1 MKKALIII
9 AVIIVIAIIIFINP
23 FKSSK
28 TNNDS
33 AIRVST
39 AVVHRGNL
47 IVSIS
52 STGIVEPIQTIELKS
67 KASGEIIDFPLE
79 EGDRINKGQLIVRL
93 DPTTVQNEYD
103 QAAAD
108 LEVAKVALS
117 QAIKQADRQKQMFD
131 QGMISELDYE
141 NVLLAKEQANS
152 ALIKANINLSD
163 AKERLSDTEIESP
176 IDGIILQKNVEE
188 GQIIASGISAV
199 SGGTAI
205 AMVADLAK
213 VYVRA
218 SVDEVDI
225 GQVQVGQKA
234 TVIAES
240 YPDREFQGEIIR
252 IHPQAIIE
260 QNVTT
265 FDVTIEIDNNQNLLM
280 AGMNAS
286 VEIIAGFKENIL
298 LVPREAL
305 TDARSIYRM
314 IGGTPRVAGSNPGGS
329 PGGAPRTGGSQRD
342 GANRNGGQPGGDNL
356 NKSDNTNPTKMVIVV
371 NSGQQEPRQ
380 VEIGLSNFEQ
390 AEIISGVNEGDT
402 VLTTVTSKA
411 LADREEFL
419 ERMKG
424 WSQLPGMGG
433 RRR

>member
-1 MKKALIII
+1 MKKAIIII
-9 AVIIVIAIIIFINP
+9 AVIIVITIIIFINP

-28 TNNDS
+28 ANNDS

-52 STGIVEPIQTIELKS
+52 STGIVEPIHTVELKS
-67 KASGEIIDFPLE
+67 KASGEIIEFPLD
-79 EGDRINKGQLIVRL
+79 EGDRIKKGQLIVRL

-141 NVLLAKEQANS
+141 NVLLAREQANS
-152 ALIKANINLSD
+152 GLIKANITLSD

-225 GQVQVGQKA
+225 GQIQVGQKA

-252 IHPQAIIE
+252 IHPQAIME

-265 FDVTIEIDNNQNLLM
+265 FDVTIEIDNSQGLLM

-314 IGGTPRVAGSNPGGS
+314 IGGAASHSSNNSGGT
-329 PGGAPRTGGSQRD
+329 PRTGGSQRD
-342 GANRNGGQPGGDNL
+342 GAYRTGGQPRGGNL
-356 NKSDNTNPTKMVIVV
+356 NMPENTNPTKMVIVV
-371 NSGQQEPRQ
+371 NNGQQEPVQ

-390 AEIISGVNEGDT
+390 AEIISGANEGDT

-419 ERMKG
+419 ERMR
-424 WSQLPGMGG
+424 SRTQLPGMGG
-433 RRR
+433 R

>member
-9 AVIIVIAIIIFINP
+9 VIVIAIIVVVFINP
-23 FKSSK
+23 FKKSRTS
-28 TNNDS
+28 TD
-33 AIRVST
+33 AAVRIST
-39 AVVHRGNL
+39 AVVHKGNL
-47 IVSIS
+47 IVSIN
-52 STGIVEPIQTIELKS
+52 STGIIEPIQTIELKS
-67 KASGEIIDFPLE
+67 KASGEIINFPLE
-79 EGDRINKGQLIVRL
+79 EGDRIKKGQLIVRL

-117 QAIKQADRQKQMFD
+117 QAAKQADRQKQMYD

-141 NVLLAKEQANS
+141 SALLAKEQANS
-152 ALIKANINLSD
+152 GLVKASTALSD

-176 IDGIILQKNVEE
+176 IDGIILQKYVEE

-205 AMVADLAK
+205 ASVADLSK
-213 VYVRA
+213 VYVRT

-225 GQVQVGQKA
+225 GKIEVGQKA

-240 YPDREFQGEIIR
+240 YPDREFQGEVIR
-252 IHPQAIIE
+252 IHPQAIME

-265 FDVTIEIDNNQNLLM
+265 FDVTIEIDNGQNLLM

-286 VEIIAGFKENIL
+286 VEIIAGDKQDVLI
-298 LVPREAL
+298 VPREAL

-314 IGGTPRVAGSNPGGS
+314 IGSSGSGGGPGSAGGRPGGGPGMS
-329 PGGAPRTGGSQRD
+329 GGRPGGQS
-342 GANRNGGQPGGDNL
+342 NGGNHNRSEG
-356 NKSDNTNPTKMVIVV
+356 SNPTKMVIVV
-371 NSGQQEPRQ
+371 NNGQQEPQQ
-380 VEIGLSNFEQ
+380 VEIGLSNFEE
-390 AEIISGVNEGDT
+390 AEIISGLSEGDT

-411 LADREEFL
+411 LEDREAFL
-419 ERMKG
+419 ERMKS
-424 WSQLPGMGG
+424 WNRLPGMGG
-433 RRR
+433 H